1 MRSSS
6 SIHRSRQ
13 EFMKYTTPH
22 SFRLF
27 CRTEQLMKWTGAIFF
42 LWILFCSLI
51 NLFGWPRVGEMLGV
65 VSNYR
70 YGNFTGGQDR
80 HIYVSSRSGMNTE
93 SIFVATRIIFELLLW
108 PQELKWR
115 CALSA
120 GSDGHTSKHAEEKRR
135 KRRKNTP
142 ENGFSNA
149 MR

>member
-13 EFMKYTTPH
+13 EFMKYTTPY

-27 CRTEQLMKWTGAIFF
+27 CRTEQLMKWTSAIF
-42 LWILFCSLI
+42 LSWILFCSLI
-51 NLFGWPRVGEMLGV
+51 DLSGWPRVGEMLGV

-80 HIYVSSRSGMNTE
+80 HIYVFSRSGMNSE
-93 SIFVATRIIFELLLW
+93 FGFVATRVIFELIYW
-108 PQELKWR
+108 PRELKWR

-120 GSDGHTSKHAEEKRR
+120 GSDGHTSKHAEE
-135 KRRKNTP
+135 NG
-142 ENGFSNA
+142 ENGEKRPRKVNSQ
-149 MR
+149 ML